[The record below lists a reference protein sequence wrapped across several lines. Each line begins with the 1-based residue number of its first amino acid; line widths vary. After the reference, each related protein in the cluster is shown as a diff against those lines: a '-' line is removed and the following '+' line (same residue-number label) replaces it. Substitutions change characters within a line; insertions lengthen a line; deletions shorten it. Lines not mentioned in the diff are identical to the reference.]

1 MRVWRPWIATPS
13 DTQQMWVSVRCLV
26 VIVTLVLKSTSYPRS
41 APLRLELLWP
51 QSRCFDYL
59 YEDAERLLQN
69 LPVQATISLY
79 PEDSVE
85 STSRIHH
92 YTLQ

>member
-13 DTQQMWVSVRCLV
+13 DTQQMWAEGVNIPSPQRKPGEDGTVVFQHPVR
-26 VIVTLVLKSTSYPRS
+26 
-41 APLRLELLWP
+41 LLWP

-85 STSRIHH
+85 STSRIQCGVK
-92 YTLQ
+92 YD